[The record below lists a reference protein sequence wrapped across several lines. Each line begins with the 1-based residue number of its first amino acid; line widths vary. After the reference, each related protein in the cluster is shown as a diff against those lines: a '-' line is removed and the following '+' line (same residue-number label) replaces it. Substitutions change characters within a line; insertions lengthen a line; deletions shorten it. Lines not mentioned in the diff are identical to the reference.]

1 MKVAGQIMNV
11 QLDTID
17 GEALVRDAIELLLSR
32 GYSGLPVVDHTNRL
46 LGVITEYALLAIA
59 YDERVE
65 NQTVSEHMTKE
76 LVTVDVNESVRRI
89 ADLFIVHRVRR
100 IPVTKDGKLVGQ
112 ISRRDVLRALHAE
125 VPLAAG
131 V

>member
-17 GEALVRDAIELLLSR
+17 ARAPIRDAIDRLLSHN
-32 GYSGLPVVDHTNRL
+32 YSGLPVVDSEGRL

-65 NQTVSEHMTKE
+65 CQTVGEHMTRE
-76 LVTVDVNESVRRI
+76 LVTADVNESVRRI
-89 ADLFIVHRVRR
+89 ADLFIIHRVRR

-112 ISRRDVLRALHAE
+112 ISRRDVLRALRSEAPAL
-125 VPLAAG
+125 VGA
-131 V
+131 

>member
-17 GEALVRDAIELLLSR
+17 ASAPVRDAIDLLLNHN
-32 GYSGLPVVDHTNRL
+32 YSGLPVVDGAGKL

-59 YDERVE
+59 YDENVE
-65 NQTVSEHMTKE
+65 NQTVGEHMTKD
-76 LVTVDVNESVRRI
+76 LVTADVNESVRRI

-112 ISRRDVLRALHAE
+112 ISRRDVLRALRANS
-125 VPLAAG
+125 PSLAA

>member
-17 GEALVRDAIELLLSR
+17 ARAPIRDAIDRLLSHN
-32 GYSGLPVVDHTNRL
+32 YSGLPVVDSGGRL

-65 NQTVSEHMTKE
+65 AQTVGEHMTRE

-89 ADLFIVHRVRR
+89 ADLFIIHRVRR

-112 ISRRDVLRALHAE
+112 ISRRDVLRALRNEAPAL
-125 VPLAAG
+125 VGA
-131 V
+131 